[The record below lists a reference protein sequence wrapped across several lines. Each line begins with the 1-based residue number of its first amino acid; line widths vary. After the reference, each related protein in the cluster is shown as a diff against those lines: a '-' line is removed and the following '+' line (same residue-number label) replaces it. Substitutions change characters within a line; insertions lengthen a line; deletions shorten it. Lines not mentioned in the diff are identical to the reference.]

1 MLMIMSTKGIC
12 VIIYDQLPA
21 PDAALPGPVS
31 IGTTDAGTSNVF
43 WQAIT
48 QSSSWK
54 MDSSVMP

>member
-1 MLMIMSTKGIC
+1 MLMMMSTKGIC

-43 WQAIT
+43 
-48 QSSSWK
+48 
-54 MDSSVMP
+54 